1 MNSKMMMIVST
12 LEELRSARSIL
23 EGPVG
28 LVPTMGAL
36 HEGHLSLVRQAV
48 QECASVVVSIFVNP
62 TQFAP
67 TEDLASYPRDLE
79 RDLRLL
85 DSLEVD
91 LVWTPA
97 VEDMYPTGYQ
107 TWVEVEELTK
117 PLEGALR
124 PEHFRGVSTVVAKL
138 FNGVMPARAYFGQK
152 DAQQVAVIRQMTQ
165 ELFFPIEIIVCPT
178 VREADGLALSSR
190 NAYLNGPERK
200 AATVLYRSLDA
211 ARQAYLSGERSADT
225 LRKTMQHVLDS
236 EPLAQVQYVSCAD
249 NLTLKELDEITGKSL
264 LSMAVKIGKTR
275 LIDNMVLE

>member
-36 HEGHLSLVRQAV
+36 HEGHLSLVRQAA

-79 RDLRLL
+79 RDLHLL
-85 DSLEVD
+85 ESLEVD
-91 LVWTPA
+91 LVWTPE
-97 VEDMYPTGYQ
+97 VEDMYPTAFQ

-124 PEHFRGVSTVVAKL
+124 PGHFRGVTTVVAKL
-138 FNGVMPARAYFGQK
+138 FN
-152 DAQQVAVIRQMTQ
+152 
-165 ELFFPIEIIVCPT
+165 
-178 VREADGLALSSR
+178 
-190 NAYLNGPERK
+190 
-200 AATVLYRSLDA
+200 
-211 ARQAYLSGERSADT
+211 
-225 LRKTMQHVLDS
+225 
-236 EPLAQVQYVSCAD
+236 
-249 NLTLKELDEITGKSL
+249 
-264 LSMAVKIGKTR
+264 
-275 LIDNMVLE
+275 